1 MNQMEWFRHNDEIAQ
16 AAMRRAGIWYQP
28 PYYRSYEE
36 PVAQPE
42 QPAPQPSPEPEMP
55 IRPNHRKLR
64 QFIPRTLGQK
74 IIVIAADIVGVDPK
88 DIVGPSRRQQHIQA
102 RHAVIWV
109 LVMWCGYSTP
119 QTGRVVNRD
128 HSSVLHAIS
137 KTDRYADVLPELLRR
152 LREDR
157 LL

>member
-16 AAMRRAGIWYQP
+16 RAMKKAGVWYQA

-42 QPAPQPSPEPEMP
+42 QPAPQPLPEPIP
-55 IRPNHRKLR
+55 TPPNHRKPR

-74 IIVIAADIVGVDPK
+74 IIVIAADIVGVDAK
-88 DIVGPSRRQQHIQA
+88 DIVGLSRRQRHIQA

-109 LVMWCGYSTP
+109 LVKWCGYSTP

-128 HSSVLHAIS
+128 HSSVLHALS
-137 KTDRYADVLPELLRR
+137 KTDRYADILPELLRR
-152 LREDR
+152 LRDDR